1 MDFNQIQF
9 ALGCCGRFQA
19 IKHAKSLHSLI
30 LKLGLFNN
38 VFLLNNMISVYAKC
52 SHFDDAQTL
61 FEEMPHR
68 NIISYTTMVS
78 AFTNS
83 GRPHEALT
91 LYNHMLESKTV
102 QPNQFLYS
110 AVLKACSL
118 VGDVELGKL
127 VHRRISQARLEFD
140 TVLMNVLLDMYVKCG
155 NLSDAKRVFHEI
167 ACKSSTSWNTLIL
180 GHARQGLMR
189 DALNLFDQ
197 MPDPDLVSWN
207 SIITGLVD
215 NASSHALQFVSM
227 MHGKGLKLD
236 AFTFPCALKACS
248 LLGKLTMGRQ
258 IHCCIIKS
266 GFECSCYC
274 ISALIDMYSNCK
286 LLDEAMEI
294 FDKNPPLAKSL
305 AIWNSMLSG
314 YVTNGDWWK
323 AFSLISRMHHSGAQ
337 FDYYTFSI
345 ALKVCIYFNN
355 LRLASQVHGLVITC
369 GYELDYVV
377 GSILID
383 LYAKQ
388 GNINNALR
396 LFERLPDKDVV
407 AWSSLIAGCARFGS
421 GTLAFSLFM
430 DMVHLGIE
438 IDHFVLSI
446 MLKVSSSLSSLQ
458 SGKQIHS
465 LCLKNGYESEKVI
478 TTALIDM
485 YAKCGEM
492 EDALALFCCL
502 SEIDTMSWT
511 GIIVGCAQNGRADE
525 AISLLH
531 KMIESGTK
539 PNEITILGVLTAC
552 RHAGLVEEAWTI
564 FNSIQTVH
572 GLTPCPEHYNCMVD
586 ILAQAGCFEEA
597 RNLIN
602 DMPFKPDKTIWCS
615 LLGACGTY
623 KNRHLANIVAEH
635 LLATSPED
643 TSVYIMLSNVYA
655 SLGMWDNLSKVR
667 EAVKKML
674 FLTNPRLELS
684 CPPQV
689 YESSDVKGVVTYKD
703 LKMLIEDKS
712 QEIETPLSSN
722 DDMLGVDKNLS
733 SYTTFWIISSEG
745 ILTSWSEGNK
755 DKTLLIPMP
764 SCLTWVTKAKHDLN
778 HDTMSTKQESTS
790 STTCSGL
797 DGNAL
802 HHTNL
807 DHTRDRDRGSL
818 IKPHNYDNAH
828 DNKVSVL
835 FEFAY
840 GLLSVVDLQDA
851 VYFAH
856 WRLLLQPARVE
867 YYFNYV
873 LARVFWTQ
881 FRYWNSLVMFQSFSF
896 HDLTT
901 IRART
906 NATPQRRVS
915 SEAKNW
921 VYHHSALITT
931 GESPEWHSPER
942 ATAGRS

>member
-1 MDFNQIQF
+1 MRNGLAMDLNQIQL
-9 ALGCCGRFQA
+9 ALRCCGRYQA

-30 LKLGLFNN
+30 IKLGLFNH

-52 SHFDDAQTL
+52 SHFYDARTL
-61 FEEMPHR
+61 FDEMPHR

-110 AVLKACSL
+110 AVLKACGL
-118 VGDVELGKL
+118 VRDVELGKL
-127 VHRRISQARLEFD
+127 VHLHMSQARLEFD
-140 TVLMNVLLDMYVKCG
+140 TVLMNALLHMYVKCG
-155 NLSDAKRVFHEI
+155 SLRDAKRVFHEI
-167 ACKSSTSWNTLIL
+167 PCKNSTSWNILIL
-180 GHARQGLMR
+180 GHAKQGLMS

-197 MPDPDLVSWN
+197 MPEPDLVSWN
-207 SIITGLVD
+207 SIIAGLAD
-215 NASSHALQFVSM
+215 SASPHALQFVSM
-227 MHGKGLKLD
+227 MHVKGLKLD

-248 LLGKLTMGRQ
+248 LLGELTMGRQ

-286 LLDEAMEI
+286 LLDEAIKI
-294 FDKNPPLAKSL
+294 FDKNSPLAESL
-305 AIWNSMLSG
+305 ALWNSMLSG
-314 YVTNGDWWK
+314 YVANGDYAK
-323 AFSLISRMHHSGAQ
+323 ALGLIAHLHHSGAQ
-337 FDYYTFSI
+337 FDSYTLSI
-345 ALKVCIYFNN
+345 ALKVCINFDN
-355 LRLASQVHGLVITC
+355 LKLASQVHGLVITG
-369 GYELDYVV
+369 GYELDHVV

-396 LFERLPDKDVV
+396 LFERLSDKDVV

-430 DMVHLGIE
+430 DMVHLDLE

-446 MLKVSSSLSSLQ
+446 VLKVSSSLASLQ

-465 LCLKNGYESEKVI
+465 FCLEKGYESERVI

-485 YAKCGEM
+485 YAKCGEI
-492 EDALALFCCL
+492 EDALSLFHSL

-511 GIIVGCAQNGRADE
+511 GIIVGCAQNGRADK

-539 PNEITILGVLTAC
+539 PNEITILGALTAC

-564 FNSIQTVH
+564 FKSIETEH

-586 ILAQAGCFEEA
+586 ILAQAGRFKEA

-643 TSVYIMLSNVYA
+643 ASVYIVLSNVYA

-667 EAVKKML
+667 EAVKK
-674 FLTNPRLELS
+674 
-684 CPPQV
+684 V
-689 YESSDVKGVVTYKD
+689 GIKGAGKSW
-703 LKMLIEDKS
+703 IE
-712 QEIETPLSSN
+712 
-722 DDMLGVDKNLS
+722 
-733 SYTTFWIISSEG
+733 ISS
-745 ILTSWSEGNK
+745 
-755 DKTLLIPMP
+755 
-764 SCLTWVTKAKHDLN
+764 
-778 HDTMSTKQESTS
+778 
-790 STTCSGL
+790 
-797 DGNAL
+797 
-802 HHTNL
+802 
-807 DHTRDRDRGSL
+807 
-818 IKPHNYDNAH
+818 
-828 DNKVSVL
+828 
-835 FEFAY
+835 
-840 GLLSVVDLQDA
+840 
-851 VYFAH
+851 
-856 WRLLLQPARVE
+856 
-867 YYFNYV
+867 
-873 LARVFWTQ
+873 
-881 FRYWNSLVMFQSFSF
+881 
-896 HDLTT
+896 
-901 IRART
+901 
-906 NATPQRRVS
+906 
-915 SEAKNW
+915 
-921 VYHHSALITT
+921 
-931 GESPEWHSPER
+931 
-942 ATAGRS
+942 